1 MSEYAHLGYGH
12 DDRYGHG
19 PGHGG
24 TRTPAPGA
32 EGSWYVR
39 RGRIDRRTYWL
50 HYALPLW
57 AASVAAVL
65 ADIALGTA
73 WYTTS
78 SEVSGYGYGSYYE
91 ASFSGG
97 PVMLLVNLALFAP
110 SISAAVTRLH
120 DTGRSGWFLL
130 WGLVPIAGPIVL
142 FVVVGC
148 LPGDAGPNR
157 YGDGARPVPREPPLA
172 SR

>member
-1 MSEYAHLGYGH
+1 MSEYAYL
-12 DDRYGHG
+12 GHG
-19 PGHGG
+19 T
-24 TRTPAPGA
+24 TRPPAPGA

-50 HYALPLW
+50 HYGLPLW
-57 AASVAAVL
+57 AASVAAIAVDL
-65 ADIALGTA
+65 ALGTA
-73 WYTTS
+73 WYSSSSTS
-78 SEVSGYGYGSYYE
+78 DGYSYGYE

-97 PVMLLVNLALFAP
+97 PVTLLVSLALLAP

-142 FVVVGC
+142 FVVAGC
-148 LPGDAGPNR
+148 LPGDPGPNR
-157 YGDGARPVPREPPLA
+157 YGDTARRPVRQEVLLA
-172 SR
+172 AR

>member
-1 MSEYAHLGYGH
+1 MSTHTSTH
-12 DDRYGHG
+12 PH
-19 PGHGG
+19 PG
-24 TRTPAPGA
+24 T

-57 AASVAAVL
+57 AASFAAIL

-73 WYTTS
+73 WYATS
-78 SEVSGYGYGSYYE
+78 YQSYGYDYYS
-91 ASFSGG
+91 ADVSFSGG
-97 PVMLLVNLALFAP
+97 PITLLVSLALFAP

-148 LPGDAGPNR
+148 LAGDPGPNR
-157 YGDGARPVPREPPLA
+157 YDAAYRPVRREPQPA
-172 SR
+172 W

>member
-1 MSEYAHLGYGH
+1 MSEYAY
-12 DDRYGHG
+12 
-19 PGHGG
+19 PGHGT
-24 TRTPAPGA
+24 TRTPAPGE

-39 RGRIDRRTYWL
+39 RGRIGRRTYWL

-57 AASVAAVL
+57 AASIAAIW

-73 WYTTS
+73 WYTS
-78 SEVSGYGYGSYYE
+78 SFESYGYYSASYE

-97 PVMLLVNLALFAP
+97 PIMLLVSLALLAP

-148 LPGDAGPNR
+148 LPGDPGPNG
-157 YGDGARPVPREPPLA
+157 YGGDGTRPARRESALA
-172 SR
+172 TW

>member
-1 MSEYAHLGYGH
+1 MNGYAHPGYAN
-12 DDRYGHG
+12 
-19 PGHGG
+19 
-24 TRTPAPGA
+24 TRTPAPGQ

-57 AASVAAVL
+57 AASFAAIL

-97 PVMLLVNLALFAP
+97 PIMLLVNLALFAP

-157 YGDGARPVPREPPLA
+157 YGDGARPVRREPQLA
-172 SR
+172 SW

>member
-1 MSEYAHLGYGH
+1 MSEYSYLGH
-12 DDRYGHG
+12 VD
-19 PGHGG
+19 GG
-24 TRTPAPGA
+24 RTTPAADP
-32 EGSWYVR
+32 GSWYVR
-39 RGRIDRRTYWL
+39 RGRIGRRTYWL

-57 AASVAAVL
+57 AASVAAIW

-73 WYTTS
+73 WYATS
-78 SEVSGYGYGSYYE
+78 YESYGYYSYSTE
-91 ASFSGG
+91 VSFSGG
-97 PVMLLVNLALFAP
+97 PITLLVSLALFAP

-148 LPGDAGPNR
+148 LAGEPGRNR
-157 YGDGARPVPREPPLA
+157 YDGAPSPGRREPQLA
-172 SR
+172 TW

>member
-1 MSEYAHLGYGH
+1 MSEYSYLGYG
-12 DDRYGHG
+12 DGRGG
-19 PGHGG
+19 GNGHGG
-24 TRTPAPGA
+24 RTVPAPA
-32 EGSWYVR
+32 MEGSWYVR

-57 AASVAAVL
+57 ASSVAAIW
-65 ADIALGTA
+65 ADIAFGTA
-73 WYTTS
+73 WYTAS
-78 SEVSGYGYGSYYE
+78 YESYGYYSSSTDV
-91 ASFSGG
+91 SFSGG
-97 PVMLLVNLALFAP
+97 PITLLVSLALFAP

-148 LPGDAGPNR
+148 LAGEPGRNQ
-157 YGDGARPVPREPPLA
+157 YDGAAYPGRREPQLA
-172 SR
+172 NW

>member
-57 AASVAAVL
+57 AASVAAIL

-73 WYTTS
+73 WYTS
-78 SEVSGYGYGSYYE
+78 SYQSYGYDYYS
-91 ASFSGG
+91 ADVSFSGG
-97 PVMLLVNLALFAP
+97 PIMLLVSLALFAP

-120 DTGRSGWFLL
+120 DTGRSGWWLL

-148 LPGDAGPNR
+148 LPGEPGPNQ
-157 YGDGARPVPREPPLA
+157 YGGGARPAWREPQLA
-172 SR
+172 TW

>member
-1 MSEYAHLGYGH
+1 MSEHGYNGYGY
-12 DDRYGHG
+12 DGHG
-19 PGHGG
+19 NGHGS
-24 TRTPAPGA
+24 RPPAYQDQ
-32 EGSWYVR
+32 GSWYVR

-57 AASVAAVL
+57 AASIAAIA
-65 ADIALGTA
+65 ADIALGLA

-78 SEVSGYGYGSYYE
+78 YQSYGYDYYS
-91 ASFSGG
+91 ADVSFSGG
-97 PVMLLVNLALFAP
+97 PIMLLVSLALFAP

-148 LPGDAGPNR
+148 LPGEPRANR
-157 YGDGARPVPREPPLA
+157 YGGAGGARPARREPLLA
-172 SR
+172 NR

>member
-1 MSEYAHLGYGH
+1 MHSYAHPGYA
-12 DDRYGHG
+12 
-19 PGHGG
+19 P
-24 TRTPAPGA
+24 TPAPA
-32 EGSWYVR
+32 ATGSWYAR

-57 AASVAAVL
+57 AASVAAIA

-73 WYTTS
+73 WYSTS
-78 SEVSGYGYGSYYE
+78 SQVSGYGYGSYYE

-97 PVMLLVNLALFAP
+97 PIMLLVNLALFAP

-148 LPGDAGPNR
+148 LPGEPGPNR
-157 YGDGARPVPREPPLA
+157 YGDAGPRPVRQETLLA
-172 SR
+172 AR

>member
-1 MSEYAHLGYGH
+1 MSEYSYH
-12 DDRYGHG
+12 GHG
-19 PGHGG
+19 HGHGHGG
-24 TRTPAPGA
+24 RPAAAPA
-32 EGSWYVR
+32 SEGSWYVR

-57 AASVAAVL
+57 AASVVAIW

-73 WYTTS
+73 WYTS
-78 SEVSGYGYGSYYE
+78 SYESYGYYSYS
-91 ASFSGG
+91 ADVSFSGG
-97 PVMLLVNLALFAP
+97 PITLLDSLALFAP

-148 LPGDAGPNR
+148 LAGEPGRNQYDGGPR
-157 YGDGARPVPREPPLA
+157 PARREPQLA
-172 SR
+172 TW

>member
-1 MSEYAHLGYGH
+1 MSEHAYL
-12 DDRYGHG
+12 GHG
-19 PGHGG
+19 STG
-24 TRTPAPGA
+24 TPAPGR

-57 AASVAAVL
+57 AASWAAIW

-73 WYTTS
+73 WYS
-78 SEVSGYGYGSYYE
+78 SSASSDGYSYSYE

-97 PVMLLVNLALFAP
+97 PITLLVTFALFAP

-148 LPGDAGPNR
+148 LAGDPGANR
-157 YGDGARPVPREPPLA
+157 YDATYRPARREPQPA
-172 SR
+172 

>member
-1 MSEYAHLGYGH
+1 MSEYSYLGYGN
-12 DDRYGHG
+12 GN
-19 PGHGG
+19 GHGG
-24 TRTPAPGA
+24 RTAPGPA
-32 EGSWYVR
+32 MEGSWYVR

-57 AASVAAVL
+57 AASVAAIW
-65 ADIALGTA
+65 ADLALGTA
-73 WYTTS
+73 FYRTS
-78 SEVSGYGYGSYYE
+78 YESYGYYSYSTGT
-91 ASFSGG
+91 SFAGG
-97 PVMLLVNLALFAP
+97 LFTLLVTFALFAP

-148 LPGDAGPNR
+148 LPGEPGRNQ
-157 YGDGARPVPREPPLA
+157 YDGAAYPGRREPQLA
-172 SR
+172 TW

>member
-1 MSEYAHLGYGH
+1 MSSEYAHLGYGT
-12 DDRYGHG
+12 
-19 PGHGG
+19 
-24 TRTPAPGA
+24 TRTPAPGQ

-57 AASVAAVL
+57 AASVAAIAVDL
-65 ADIALGTA
+65 ALGTA
-73 WYTTS
+73 WYSTS
-78 SEVSGYGYGSYYE
+78 SSSGYSSYGYE

-97 PVMLLVNLALFAP
+97 PVVLLVSLALFAP

-130 WGLVPIAGPIVL
+130 WGLVPFAGPVVL

-148 LPGDAGPNR
+148 LAGDPGPNR
-157 YGDGARPVPREPPLA
+157 YGSAGRRPVRQEPLLA
-172 SR
+172 HR

>member
-1 MSEYAHLGYGH
+1 MSEYSYL
-12 DDRYGHG
+12 GHG
-19 PGHGG
+19 NGQGNGG
-24 TRTPAPGA
+24 RTGPAM

-57 AASVAAVL
+57 AASVAAIW
-65 ADIALGTA
+65 ADIAFGTA
-73 WYTTS
+73 WYTAS
-78 SEVSGYGYGSYYE
+78 SESYGYYSHSTDV
-91 ASFSGG
+91 SFSGG
-97 PVMLLVNLALFAP
+97 PITLLVSLALFAP

-148 LPGDAGPNR
+148 AAGEPGRNQ
-157 YGDGARPVPREPPLA
+157 YDGAAYPGRREPQLA
-172 SR
+172 NW

>member
-1 MSEYAHLGYGH
+1 MSEYAHLGH
-12 DDRYGHG
+12 
-19 PGHGG
+19 
-24 TRTPAPGA
+24 TRAP
-32 EGSWYVR
+32 ERSTWYVR

-57 AASVAAVL
+57 AASMAAIA
-65 ADIALGTA
+65 ADVALGTA
-73 WYTTS
+73 WYS
-78 SEVSGYGYGSYYE
+78 GSYAYDGYYSYSAE

-97 PVMLLVNLALFAP
+97 PITLLVSLVLFVP

-148 LPGDAGPNR
+148 LPGRPGPNQ
-157 YGDGARPVPREPPLA
+157 YDGVARPAAREPQLA
-172 SR
+172 TW

>member
-1 MSEYAHLGYGH
+1 MSEYAHLGYGS
-12 DDRYGHG
+12 
-19 PGHGG
+19 
-24 TRTPAPGA
+24 TRTPAPGQ
-32 EGSWYVR
+32 ESSWYVR

-57 AASVAAVL
+57 AASIAAIW

-73 WYTTS
+73 WYSSSLTS
-78 SEVSGYGYGSYYE
+78 DGYYSSSYDV
-91 ASFSGG
+91 SFSGG
-97 PVMLLVNLALFAP
+97 PLTLLVSLALFAP

-148 LPGDAGPNR
+148 LAGDPGPNG
-157 YGDGARPVPREPPLA
+157 YGDDGARPARREPSLA
-172 SR
+172 TW